1 MMSVRADI
9 GGTVVDASLNVAT
22 LRRFHFHQRRPRA
35 VVGSHALSVQK
46 NAEWVSAKRIRH
58 ETEVVGRDE
67 KVIHSREASEAKLD
81 PIVKQLLLIRQIDQS
96 DGLKPPDLLRAENIA
111 DVGLR
116 KRATPT
122 F

>member
-9 GGTVVDASLNVAT
+9 GVAVVDASLNVAA
-22 LRRFHFHQRRPRA
+22 LGRLHFHQRRPRS
-35 VVGSHALSVQK
+35 VVGAHALRVQK

-67 KVIHSREASEAKLD
+67 KIIHSREASEARLD
-81 PIVKQLLLIRQIDQS
+81 PIVKQLLLIRKIDQS

-111 DVGLR
+111 NVGL
-116 KRATPT
+116 
-122 F
+122 